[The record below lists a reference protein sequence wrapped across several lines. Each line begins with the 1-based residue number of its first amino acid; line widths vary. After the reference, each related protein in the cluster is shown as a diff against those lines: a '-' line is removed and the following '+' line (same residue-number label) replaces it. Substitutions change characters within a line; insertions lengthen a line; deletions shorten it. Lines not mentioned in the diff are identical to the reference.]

1 MSFHRGS
8 NSAKE
13 KKISPRSV
21 LDFFGLPAGRRINFA
36 QEGSHTLSQ
45 SYVSFEDED
54 RTQYH
59 GSKGKAFPDYD
70 EKKKAKG
77 SSKVHPITIKQPAY
91 QPDIFDAVIDKIQL
105 MSLRGL
111 LDKVRTPRPTRAS
124 PSPPRTRT
132 LTRSP
137 SLPYLPRKATDAETC
152 YLPPK
157 EKHVDQIVKMVRDPA
172 RAKSVC
178 EYYDA
183 VLRHCSKGSL
193 TRADYAIKIM
203 KVCYVLHAIM
213 KKGTAQAYKNVF
225 GNYPDIFDLPQI
237 ALPKSIPSSCVEARM
252 AVAYCAYLNTRV
264 RLRQQECVRASA
276 TYPEETSTVLRMHGL
291 DSVSVV
297 DLFEKAMSCRF
308 YRRRDFSTIFPRDTI
323 QLFQFYVIS
332 DLLQHFEA
340 LEREW
345 ANPFRGGEDDEEEEE
360 DVLAKRKQQ
369 FVSWAERMQASKHM
383 CDGEYNRLAG
393 IRREVQRAQEA
404 AKRGEEEEKRAQER
418 KAEAS
423 PFKPLPDLLDLS

>member
-111 LDKVRTPRPTRAS
+111 LDK
-124 PSPPRTRT
+124 
-132 LTRSP
+132 
-137 SLPYLPRKATDAETC
+137 ATDAETC

-193 TRADYAIKIM
+193 TRADY
-203 KVCYVLHAIM
+203 AIM

-345 ANPFRGGEDDEEEEE
+345 ANPFRGEEDDEEEEEEE

-404 AKRGEEEEKRAQER
+404 AKRGKEEEKRAQER